1 MNRAPT
7 GNTNTPGGNF
17 LSGVLFLLSGVDL
30 AGYNARVS
38 PDSAS
43 NRRTSPR
50 IEVFAQ
56 AEVKARD
63 VQIMEVRNVSS
74 GGVYLVGTP
83 LEYPDLTPGKDL
95 GVVIFGSEEGLGDD
109 PDFNIICHARII
121 RVDEGYPGKRPPGFG
136 ATIDPVD
143 DDNRERL
150 TRLLLRA
157 EHFRVGDP
165 RR

>member
-1 MNRAPT
+1 MGISCRAFFVSDAV
-7 GNTNTPGGNF
+7 GA
-17 LSGVLFLLSGVDL
+17 S
-30 AGYNARVS
+30 YNVVVS
-38 PDSAS
+38 PEPSS

-83 LEYPDLTPGKDL
+83 QEYPDLIPGKDL

-121 RVDEGYPGKRPPGFG
+121 RVDEGNPGKRPPGFG

>member
-1 MNRAPT
+1 VRRIAA
-7 GNTNTPGGNF
+7 
-17 LSGVLFLLSGVDL
+17 S
-30 AGYNARVS
+30 YNAGVS
-38 PDSAS
+38 LETAS

-74 GGVYLVGTP
+74 GGIYLVGTP
-83 LEYPDLTPGKDL
+83 EQYPDLTPGRDL
-95 GVVIFGSEEGLGDD
+95 GIVIFGSEEGLGDD
-109 PDFNIICHARII
+109 PDFNISCHARII
-121 RVDEGYPGKRPPGFG
+121 RVDAGYPGKRPPGFG

-143 DDNRERL
+143 DDARERL
-150 TRLLLRA
+150 TKLLLRA
-157 EHFRVGDP
+157 DHFRVGDP

>member
-1 MNRAPT
+1 MLGVGAPCQ
-7 GNTNTPGGNF
+7 PFF
-17 LSGVLFLLSGVDL
+17 LSAGNRD
-30 AGYNARVS
+30 GYNAGVS
-38 PDSAS
+38 PETTS

-63 VQIMEVRNVSS
+63 VHIMEVRNVSS

-83 LEYPDLTPGKDL
+83 QQYPDLTPGRDL
-95 GVVIFGSEEGLGDD
+95 GIVIFGSEEGLGDD
-109 PDFNIICHARII
+109 PDFNISCHARII
-121 RVDEGYPGKRPPGFG
+121 RVDEGNPGRRPPGFG

-143 DDNRERL
+143 EDNRERL
-150 TRLLLRA
+150 TKLLLRA
-157 EHFRVGDP
+157 DHFRVGDP

>member
-1 MNRAPT
+1 MGSVPQEST
-7 GNTNTPGGNF
+7 T
-17 LSGVLFLLSGVDL
+17 
-30 AGYNARVS
+30 
-38 PDSAS
+38 
-43 NRRTSPR
+43 NRRRSPR

-63 VQIMEVRNVSS
+63 VQIMEVRNVSA

-83 LEYPDLTPGKDL
+83 AQYPELTPGRDL
-95 GVVIFGSEEGLGDD
+95 GLVIFGSEDGIGDD
-109 PDFNIICHARII
+109 PEFNIVCNARII
-121 RVDEGYPGKRPPGFG
+121 RIDEGNPGKRPPGFG
-136 ATIDPVD
+136 ATIDPLD

-150 TRLLLRA
+150 TKLLLRA